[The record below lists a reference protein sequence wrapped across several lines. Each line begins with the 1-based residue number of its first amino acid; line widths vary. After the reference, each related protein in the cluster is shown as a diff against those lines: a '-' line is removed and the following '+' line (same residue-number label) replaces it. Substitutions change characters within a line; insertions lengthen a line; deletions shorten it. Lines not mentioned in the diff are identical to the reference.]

1 MIRTIE
7 QGGPHIIT
15 PGPKEIVEAERFSKE
30 IATLLYDMYSSD
42 RFIWGPLVTIEGADF
57 SEGIVVATRAL
68 YRRSGLLAKM
78 DIFIDDKCSQAPFV
92 AAERVLAHMPTEVNL
107 LRQVI
112 PRLPVHAY
120 NQPGL
125 AEVGMDLIAS
135 TDNAQ
140 KPVGFRIGHDMR
152 FELPL
157 GHISPLTVARQYAT
171 WRLQHE
177 RSSNELLAS
186 RK

>member
-1 MIRTIE
+1 MYRTIE
-7 QGGPHIIT
+7 QGDPHIII
-15 PGPKEIVEAERFSKE
+15 PGQNEIIEAERFSTE
-30 IATLLYDMYSSD
+30 VATLLYDMYSSD
-42 RFIWGPLVTIEGADF
+42 RFIWGPLVTIGEADF

-68 YRRSGLLAKM
+68 YRRNGLPAKM
-78 DIFIDDKCSQAPFV
+78 DIFIDDECSQAQLV

-112 PRLPVHAY
+112 PRLPVHTY

-125 AEVGMDLIAS
+125 AEVGMDFIAS
-135 TDNAQ
+135 IDNTQ

-157 GHISPLTVARQYAT
+157 GHISPVTVARQYAT

-177 RSSNELLAS
+177 RSSNERLAS